1 MQKILMNQANITR
14 DDRGP
19 LVTLYGAPVGLWTGK
34 IRSYLRKQ
42 GIPYVERL
50 PTEPVF
56 QSEVMPI
63 VKRFINPVIRFEDG
77 TLVQDTADIID
88 HLEQCGHARFSV
100 YPKQPLQYA
109 VARALDLFG
118 GEGLVRA
125 AMHYRWS
132 YRDYNESF
140 LRHEFG
146 LAYRAAGMPQ
156 KAIDQ
161 QLDGFMGYLNAY
173 LPKLGITAATSAA
186 IEIAYEDLLAALD
199 AHFCVQ
205 PYLLGG
211 QPTVADFGFIANLF
225 AHLGRDPYPAD
236 LMKRKAP
243 SVFRWTER
251 MMSNDP
257 DTPEFPKVA
266 FELADTDEVPPTL
279 SPVLKLLAQDYLP
292 ELKMAVAYTD
302 AWLLQQSDVASG
314 AIVGGKPTVRTIGQ
328 GRFSLRG
335 VELDTMV
342 WPYTLS
348 RLQCVTDGFE
358 QTDPTDQKRIRAY
371 FEAHG
376 LSELLTLKASRRV
389 ERSGHL
395 EVWA

>member
-1 MQKILMNQANITR
+1 MTQAKTINPAI
-14 DDRGP
+14 
-19 LVTLYGAPVGLWTGK
+19 TLYGAPVGLWTGK

-42 GIPYVERL
+42 AIPYIERL
-50 PTEPVF
+50 PTDPAF
-56 QSEVMPI
+56 QGEVMPI
-63 VKRFINPVIRFEDG
+63 VKRFINPVIRFSDG

-88 HLEQCGHARFSV
+88 HLEQGGHARFSV

-109 VARALDLFG
+109 VARTLDLFG

-156 KAIDQ
+156 KVIDQ

-173 LPKLGITAATSAA
+173 LPKLGITAATAPA
-186 IEIAYEDLLAALD
+186 VEAAYEDLLMALD
-199 AHFCVQ
+199 AHFRVC

-211 QPTVADFGFIANLF
+211 QPTVADFGFIANMF

-251 MMSNDP
+251 MMANDP
-257 DTPEFPKVA
+257 DMPEFPDVA
-266 FELADTDEVPPTL
+266 FALSDIDEVPETL
-279 SPVLKLLAQDYLP
+279 SPVLKLMAQDYLP

-302 AWLLQQSDVASG
+302 TWLEQQGDAASG
-314 AIVGGKPTVRTIGQ
+314 SIVGGKPTARAIGQ
-328 GRFSLRG
+328 GRFTLRG
-335 VELDTMV
+335 AEIDTMV
-342 WPYTLS
+342 APYTLS

-358 QTDPTDQKRIRAY
+358 QSSPTDRAHLGAY
-371 FEAHG
+371 FEAQG

-389 ERSGHL
+389 ERIGHL